1 MVTNLLCHRYY
12 VTGTYSYHVTSFRV
26 FTGSTRVISD
36 QRGKSDSS
44 VGRFNASHWL
54 EITIHMVC
62 FYYYYK
68 ITDHVIILDGVI
80 IASYDTTKESW
91 RVFIRNWTIEGGLT
105 TPTSWFLSPG
115 VYSFRFP
122 QLWPNNTIANSLLQN
137 VICFFTILR
146 ISTCHIPSQ
155 LCFYWG
161 SV

>member
-1 MVTNLLCHRYY
+1 MLCHRYY
-12 VTGTYSYHVTSFRV
+12 VTGTCSYHVTSFRV

-36 QRGKSDSS
+36 QRGKSDIS

-91 RVFIRNWTIEGGLT
+91 RVFIRNWTMEGGLT
-105 TPTSWFLSPG
+105 IPTSRFLSRG
-115 VYSFRFP
+115 VYSFRYA
-122 QLWPNNTIANSLLQN
+122 QLRPNNTTANSLLQN
-137 VICFFTILR
+137 VQRFFTILC
-146 ISTCHIPSQ
+146 ILTCHFPSQ
-155 LCFYWG
+155 LRLYWG
-161 SV
+161 PV

>member
-1 MVTNLLCHRYY
+1 MVTNILCHRYY

-36 QRGKSDSS
+36 QRGKSDIS

-80 IASYDTTKESW
+80 IASYDTTKES
-91 RVFIRNWTIEGGLT
+91 
-105 TPTSWFLSPG
+105 
-115 VYSFRFP
+115 
-122 QLWPNNTIANSLLQN
+122 
-137 VICFFTILR
+137 
-146 ISTCHIPSQ
+146 
-155 LCFYWG
+155 
-161 SV
+161 

>member
-1 MVTNLLCHRYY
+1 MLCHTYY
-12 VTGTYSYHVTSFRV
+12 VTGTYSHHVTSFRV

-36 QRGKSDSS
+36 QRGKSDIS

-91 RVFIRNWTIEGGLT
+91 RVFIRNWTMEGGLT
-105 TPTSWFLSPG
+105 IPTSWFLSRG
-115 VYSFRFP
+115 VYSFRFA
-122 QLWPNNTIANSLLQN
+122 QLRPNNITANSLLQK
-137 VICFFTILR
+137 
-146 ISTCHIPSQ
+146 CHLLFHPP
-155 LCFYWG
+155 LHFYVPHPQPTLPL
-161 SV
+161 SRLSLVL